1 MVRKFSIFGFA
12 GATFGALA
20 ALITPHAHA
29 AQASP
34 EALNSVMQAE
44 SYADLL
50 APIDNA
56 AALLRTSDNIQ
67 SDEADNGNAPVEL
80 VQYYYH
86 HHHHHHHHHYFYH
99 HHHHHHHH
107 HWRRYWR
114 YHWSP
119 DRW

>member
-1 MVRKFSIFGFA
+1 MRKMTPRFSTFGLA
-12 GATFGALA
+12 GAIFGALM
-20 ALITPHAHA
+20 TSHAQA

-56 AALLRTSDNIQ
+56 VALLRTSDNIQ
-67 SDEADNGNAPVEL
+67 SGEANSSDASIEL
-80 VQYYYH
+80 AQYYYYH
-86 HHHHHHHHHYFYH
+86 HHHHHHHHYYHH

-114 YHWSP
+114 YYWSP